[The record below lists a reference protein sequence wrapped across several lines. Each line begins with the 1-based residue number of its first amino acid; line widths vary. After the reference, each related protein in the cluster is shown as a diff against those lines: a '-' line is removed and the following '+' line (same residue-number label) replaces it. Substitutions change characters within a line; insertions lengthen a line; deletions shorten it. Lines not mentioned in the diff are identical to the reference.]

1 VKKSQTGVKKI
12 AELLEIAAK
21 KSNESAEATRSVAI
35 FFEHPGCDV
44 SDGML
49 DRIFDAV
56 RELAGVAMDGKPD
69 YRRAAR
75 ELLAKS
81 GKRSKRA

>member
-1 VKKSQTGVKKI
+1 MQRGKAQLRKL
-12 AELLEIAAK
+12 ARLLEIAAK
-21 KSNESAEATRSVAI
+21 KYNESADATCSVAEC
-35 FFEHPGCDV
+35 FERPAFDLGDK
-44 SDGML
+44 MF

-56 RELAGVAMDGKPD
+56 TELARGSLDKEPD

-81 GKRSKRA
+81 RRRSNA